1 MFGKTIFLGLAGFAS
16 VLSLAAPASA
26 HDAHWRHHHPRQ
38 AQVLHRDHH
47 QMHRINAERR
57 HGEITGGQA
66 RALRQND
73 RAIAHEDH
81 ADARANGGKITHAE
95 QKAIN
100 QELNAQSKAI
110 GH

>member
-38 AQVLHRDHH
+38 AQVLHRDHL
-47 QMHRINAERR
+47 QMRR

-95 QKAIN
+95 QKAMN
-100 QELNAQSKAI
+100 QQLNAQSKAI